1 MKDIKNIAFLVQAR
15 LNSERIP
22 KKMIKPFN
30 GTTLTDLILQ
40 KLTNS
45 SIPNSQIYLA
55 AHESELIKIAKKY
68 PINIFKRS
76 YESANVDNGIKVLF
90 EWWNKLPYKYIVM
103 VSACCPFLKTETI
116 DRFIEAYIDN
126 DLRGMFGVV
135 AKRNYY
141 WDEEGHPILRFK
153 EAVMITKT
161 ADIIYE
167 AGHCLYAGSMSDIGK
182 GIWMGSFSKDD
193 PKLFV
198 VPEEETF
205 DIDYDWQFKICESLY
220 KQVQLEND

>member
-76 YESANVDNGIKVLF
+76 YESANVDNGIKVLPTPNV
-90 EWWNKLPYKYIVM
+90 EPG
-103 VSACCPFLKTETI
+103 P
-116 DRFIEAYIDN
+116 
-126 DLRGMFGVV
+126 
-135 AKRNYY
+135 
-141 WDEEGHPILRFK
+141 
-153 EAVMITKT
+153 
-161 ADIIYE
+161 
-167 AGHCLYAGSMSDIGK
+167 
-182 GIWMGSFSKDD
+182 
-193 PKLFV
+193 
-198 VPEEETF
+198 PE
-205 DIDYDWQFKICESLY
+205 
-220 KQVQLEND
+220 